1 MQQENELNYK
11 DVGARIKRLRM
22 QAGISQIELAKA
34 INVSQTHMSNIENG
48 NTGISLWTAV
58 RISRKLGCSIDNF
71 ADSEKYS
78 DKQAET
84 DRPEKY
90 IDIEDLIAAL
100 RLVNRERKI

>member
-1 MQQENELNYK
+1 MQQEINYK

-48 NTGISLWTAV
+48 NTGISLGTAV
-58 RISRKLGCSIDNF
+58 RISRTLGCSIDSF
-71 ADSEKYS
+71 ADAEKYS
-78 DKQAET
+78 DEPKAAEKL
-84 DRPEKY
+84 EKY

-100 RLVNRERKI
+100 RLINRESKK